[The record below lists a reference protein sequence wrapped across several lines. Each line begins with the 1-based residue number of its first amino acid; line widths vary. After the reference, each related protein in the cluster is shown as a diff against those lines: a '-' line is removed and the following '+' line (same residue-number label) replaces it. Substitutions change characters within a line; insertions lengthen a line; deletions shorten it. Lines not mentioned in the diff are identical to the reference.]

1 MSSNEPPL
9 EERVGALDSRERQ
22 VMQMIVA
29 GLPNKAIARR
39 LDVGERTVDR
49 IRSNVFRKLG
59 VTSAVELARVVASIE
74 TGRTGSSPASI
85 PHPFP
90 GESSPQ
96 SPTSA
101 AELKWLACEIH
112 DGLAQELSAAMMH
125 FETAE
130 NLCPDLPVA
139 AANASREGRR
149 LLARAAAETRR
160 LIHQLHQHLVE
171 PIDVIAAVEDVLH
184 EARWRF
190 GVTTEFIQ
198 MWHAERLAPALENA
212 ILMIVRE
219 AVFNAGRHSA
229 SPRVCVELA
238 QRDDRVTIVVRD
250 WGQGLLESG
259 RPSRSHG
266 LAGIR
271 ARAEMLGGHAEVRA
285 EPRFGT
291 KVSVVLPLVRRLGEI
306 RDTGAA

>member
-1 MSSNEPPL
+1 MSNHEPPL

-29 GLPNKAIARR
+29 GQPNKAIARR

-59 VTSAVELARVVASIE
+59 VSSAVELARVVASFE
-74 TGRTGSSPASI
+74 AGCTGSSPASV
-85 PHPFP
+85 PCPSP
-90 GESSPQ
+90 RESSPH
-96 SPTSA
+96 PATSA
-101 AELKWLACEIH
+101 ADLKWLACEIH

-125 FETAE
+125 FEAAE

-139 AANASREGRR
+139 AAKASREGRR

-171 PIDVIAAVEDVLH
+171 PIDVIAAVDDVLH
-184 EARWRF
+184 EARSRF
-190 GVTTEFIQ
+190 GLTTEFVRV
-198 MWHAERLAPALENA
+198 WHIERLAPALENA
-212 ILMIVRE
+212 IVMIVRE

-238 QRDDRVTIVVRD
+238 QRDDRVTIAVRD
-250 WGQGLLESG
+250 RGQGLRESG
-259 RPSRSHG
+259 RSSRSHG

-271 ARAEMLGGHAEVRA
+271 ARAEMLGGYAEILA
-285 EPRFGT
+285 EPRRGT
-291 KVSVVLPLVRRLGEI
+291 KVSVVLPLVRRIGEI

>member
-9 EERVGALDSRERQ
+9 EERLGALDSRERQ

-29 GLPNKAIARR
+29 GQPNKAIARR

-59 VTSAVELARVVASIE
+59 VSSAVELARVVASLE
-74 TGRTGSSPASI
+74 AGCTGSGPASV
-85 PHPFP
+85 PCPSP
-90 GESSPQ
+90 RESSPHLA
-96 SPTSA
+96 TSA
-101 AELKWLACEIH
+101 ADLKWLACEIH

-125 FETAE
+125 FEAAE

-139 AANASREGRR
+139 AAKASREGRR

-171 PIDVIAAVEDVLH
+171 PIDVIAAVDDVLH
-184 EARWRF
+184 EARSRF
-190 GVTTEFIQ
+190 GLTTEFVRV
-198 MWHAERLAPALENA
+198 WHIERLAPALENA
-212 ILMIVRE
+212 IVMIVRE

-229 SPRVCVELA
+229 SPRVCVELV
-238 QRDDRVTIVVRD
+238 QRDGRVTIAVRD
-250 WGQGLLESG
+250 RGQGLREGG
-259 RPSRSHG
+259 RSSRSHG

-271 ARAEMLGGHAEVRA
+271 ARAEMLGGYAEILA
-285 EPRFGT
+285 EPRRGT
-291 KVSVVLPLVRRLGEI
+291 KVSVVLPLVRRIGEI

>member
-1 MSSNEPPL
+1 MSNNEPPL

-29 GLPNKAIARR
+29 GQPNKAIARR

-49 IRSNVFRKLG
+49 IRSSVFRKLG
-59 VTSAVELARVVASIE
+59 VTSAVELARVVASMEGQPI
-74 TGRTGSSPASI
+74 GGSPAS
-85 PHPFP
+85 FP
-90 GESSPQ
+90 RPSPRESSPHWAG
-96 SPTSA
+96 SA
-101 AELKWLACEIH
+101 ADLKWLACEIH

-139 AANASREGRR
+139 AAKASREGRR
-149 LLARAAAETRR
+149 LLARAVAETRR
-160 LIHQLHQHLVE
+160 LIQQLHQQLVE
-171 PIDVIAAVEDVLH
+171 PMDVIAAVEDVLH
-184 EARWRF
+184 EARMRF
-190 GVTTEFIQ
+190 GVTTELVR
-198 MWHAERLAPALENA
+198 MWHVERLAPALENA

-229 SPRVCVELA
+229 SARICVELA

-250 WGQGLLESG
+250 RGQGLLEGS
-259 RPSRSHG
+259 RSSRSHG

-271 ARAEMLGGHAEVRA
+271 ARAEMLGGHAEILA
-285 EPRFGT
+285 EPRRGT
-291 KVSVVLPLVRRLGEI
+291 KVSVVLPLVRRLGGI